1 MTWHN
6 LSENFTIAMNVVM
19 MMKRRLRMGLATT
32 FSIGMK
38 AVVYLSF
45 AVSNVVM
52 ALNLFNN
59 SV

>member
-45 AVSNVVM
+45 AVSNG
-52 ALNLFNN
+52 LEFIQ
-59 SV
+59 